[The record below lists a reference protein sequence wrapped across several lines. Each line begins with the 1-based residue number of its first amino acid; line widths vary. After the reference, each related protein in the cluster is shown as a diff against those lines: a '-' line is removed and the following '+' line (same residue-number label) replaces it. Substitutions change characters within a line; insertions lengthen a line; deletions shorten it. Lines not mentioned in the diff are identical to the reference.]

1 MIDIGQFSEILK
13 NNSIEFISG
22 VPDTLLNDFC
32 LHVESNWPAEKHV
45 VAANEGNAVAMAAGY
60 YLATNTVPL
69 VYMQNSGIGNAVNPL
84 ISLTHQSVYGIP
96 MILLIGWRGEPGIKD
111 HTQHTK
117 QGELTPVLMNDLDI
131 PWKKLTD
138 DINGAEDIIS
148 WAVNDAKENSRPVA
162 ILVPKRVLEKGEKA
176 GFEDQPDL
184 MSREGV
190 IHCIVD
196 SLPKETIFVAATGR
210 ATRELFEV
218 RRLRNE
224 SYEHDFLNVGAM
236 GHTTS
241 IASGIALANRNRLVV
256 CLDGD
261 ASAIMHMG
269 AMAVLGQIKQLGNL
283 LHIVLNNGV
292 HESVGGQKAA
302 SGNID
307 LFRIAE
313 HAGYNSI
320 NPQILTEQSL
330 SSALNK
336 FILHND
342 GPKFIEVKIK
352 KGMRKDLPPLKFDLK
367 HHKDLIMNNFNQ
379 I

>member
-1 MIDIGQFSEILK
+1 MIDIKAFSEILK
-13 NNSIEFISG
+13 QNNIEFIAG

-32 LHVESNWPAEKHV
+32 LFVEESWPADKHV
-45 VAANEGNAVAMAAGY
+45 IAANEGNAVAMAAGY
-60 YLATNTVPL
+60 HLATNTVPM

-96 MILLIGWRGEPGIKD
+96 IVLLIGWRGEPGIKD
-111 HTQHTK
+111 HPQHTK

-138 DINGAEDIIS
+138 DIKEAAEIIK
-148 WAVNDAKENSRPVA
+148 WAVNDAVENSRPVA
-162 ILVPKRVLEKGEKA
+162 LLVPKRVLEKGEKA
-176 GFEDQPDL
+176 GFEDQPGL
-184 MSREGV
+184 MSREEA
-190 IHCIVD
+190 INCIVET
-196 SLPKETIFVAATGR
+196 LPKNTIYVAATGR

-224 SYEHDFLNVGAM
+224 THEHDFLNVGAM
-236 GHTTS
+236 GHTSS
-241 IASGIALANRNRLVV
+241 IAAGIALANKSRFVV

-269 AMAVLGQIKQLGNL
+269 AMAVLGQKKELGNL

-302 SGNID
+302 SAHIE
-307 LFRIAE
+307 LFSIARN
-313 HAGYNSI
+313 AGYNTS
-320 NPQILTEQSL
+320 NSQILAEKSL
-330 SSALNK
+330 ISALK
-336 FILHND
+336 EFILLTD

-352 KGMRKDLPPLKFDLK
+352 KGMRKDLPPLKFELK
-367 HHKDLIMNNFNQ
+367 QHKSLIMNNF
-379 I
+379 